1 MKNAK
6 ECPSPLRN
14 IDYLL
19 QICNYYRRFP
29 FDIHCSKIEKNILQ
43 KNTDVPA
50 CYSYVFCNETS
61 GTFFTECTLYARS
74 TKNLGG

>member
-29 FDIHCSKIEKNILQ
+29 FDIHCSKIEKNIYYN
-43 KNTDVPA
+43 KNTYLPA
-50 CYSYVFCNETS
+50 CYIYVFCNETS
-61 GTFFTECTLYARS
+61 GTFLLNVHYMQEVL
-74 TKNLGG
+74 KI